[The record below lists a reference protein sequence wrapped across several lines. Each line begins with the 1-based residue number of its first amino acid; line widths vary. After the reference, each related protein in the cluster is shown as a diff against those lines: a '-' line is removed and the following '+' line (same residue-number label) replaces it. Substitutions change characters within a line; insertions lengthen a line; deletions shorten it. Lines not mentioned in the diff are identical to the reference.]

1 MAQPRRRPRG
11 SNRGRSPR
19 QPTTWQ
25 QELVGSALGPNAI
38 ALGEL
43 SLRGQTGATL
53 AVLAGTLLRMVGTL
67 TVIPNAAGSGQ
78 FGAGVSVMTQEAL
91 GLGASAAP
99 LPLTANNRQGFYWW
113 MAETSAFE
121 SANQQ
126 LTFKFDIRSARR
138 IRSGFTLGLLFESA
152 TYSGLTILTINFQ
165 ARLLWKPE

>member
-1 MAQPRRRPRG
+1 MTTARRRPRG

-25 QELVGSALGPNAI
+25 QELVGSALGPNSI

-43 SLRGQTGATL
+43 TL
-53 AVLAGTLLRMVGTL
+53 IQDGVTRLAGTLLRMVGSM

-78 FGAGVSVMTQEAL
+78 FGAGISVMTEDAL
-91 GLGASAAP
+91 DAGAGSSPNP
-99 LPLTANNRQGFYWW
+99 LDANDRQGWYWW

-126 LTFKFDIRSARR
+126 QTYRFDIRTARR
-138 IRSGFTLGLLFESA
+138 IRTGFTLGLVFESA
-152 TYSGLTILTINFQ
+152 TYATLTILTINFQ
-165 ARLLWKPE
+165 ARMLWKPE